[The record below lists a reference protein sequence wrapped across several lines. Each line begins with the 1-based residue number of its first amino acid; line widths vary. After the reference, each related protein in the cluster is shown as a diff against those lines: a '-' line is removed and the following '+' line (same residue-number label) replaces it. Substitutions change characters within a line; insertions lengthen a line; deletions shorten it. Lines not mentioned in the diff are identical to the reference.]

1 MWIDKYD
8 MFYGISG
15 QTKEKIMYWTFSFI
29 FSITLL
35 FWLREKRSILY
46 FELPTDQKSA
56 LLLFISVF
64 FLGLVMHILFLLI
77 AVLADIKQFK
87 KKQKKYFIRSRVL
100 NTIQKERSL
109 KKIQIRKELYSI
121 IIQPDGVRYTAL
133 DENKKRYYVKKLGT
147 KNEILSKTMFLN
159 LMERKINEEMPL
171 KDKEIDYLN
180 DLLFSN
186 DDIEIF
192 QRLKNDMKK

>member
-8 MFYGISG
+8 IFYGISG

-35 FWLREKRSILY
+35 FWLKEKRSILH
-46 FELPTDQKSA
+46 FELPTDQKSTF
-56 LLLFISVF
+56 LLLISVF
-64 FLGLVMHILFLLI
+64 FLGLLMHILFLLI
-77 AVLADIKQFK
+77 AVLADVKQFK
-87 KKQKKYFIRSRVL
+87 KKQKKFFIRSRVL
-100 NTIQKERSL
+100 NTLQKERSL

-133 DENKKRYYVKKLGT
+133 DENKKKYYVKKLGT

-159 LMERKINEEMPL
+159 LMERKIDEEMPL